1 MYSRIIF
8 MVTILLIASATQI
21 SSDIYIPSLMTIS
34 DQLQGATFNLAQIS
48 VSIFLFGVSITQL
61 LAGPLSEGIGRKQPI
76 MTGLVIMSIGS
87 VICATSGTISLLII
101 GRFIQGLGAGALA
114 SLWRTVFRDVM
125 SGEELAK
132 YSSFISIFMILVVAI
147 APALGGYFETIGW
160 RSSFIFMLGYT
171 LILLI
176 IVLINYK
183 ETGRHHHLERL
194 KPHFIIKTYKSLLT
208 SPIFMGITTCIFLSY
223 GGLFSWIVLAPSL
236 LMQKVGL
243 TPIMFGWTISIA
255 AFLSFSTAAWTNV
268 HFIKHLG
275 IPSMMRIGWIIM
287 TGAGVLMLAGYYL
300 FGITTWSII
309 LPILL
314 FYFGS
319 ALIWPNAF
327 SAAFTPF
334 GKIAGYTGSLYG
346 FMQLLGGAIMGSL
359 SALLPETDQRILAIV
374 IITTSITSLLIY
386 QFWVLPKSEASN

>member
-1 MYSRIIF
+1 
-8 MVTILLIASATQI
+8 
-21 SSDIYIPSLMTIS
+21 
-34 DQLQGATFNLAQIS
+34 
-48 VSIFLFGVSITQL
+48 
-61 LAGPLSEGIGRKQPI
+61 
-76 MTGLVIMSIGS
+76 
-87 VICATSGTISLLII
+87 
-101 GRFIQGLGAGALA
+101 
-114 SLWRTVFRDVM
+114 
-125 SGEELAK
+125 
-132 YSSFISIFMILVVAI
+132 
-147 APALGGYFETIGW
+147 
-160 RSSFIFMLGYT
+160 
-171 LILLI
+171 
-176 IVLINYK
+176 
-183 ETGRHHHLERL
+183 
-194 KPHFIIKTYKSLLT
+194 
-208 SPIFMGITTCIFLSY
+208 
-223 GGLFSWIVLAPSL
+223 
-236 LMQKVGL
+236 
-243 TPIMFGWTISIA
+243 
-255 AFLSFSTAAWTNV
+255 
-268 HFIKHLG
+268 
-275 IPSMMRIGWIIM
+275 M